1 MKEEFKKA
9 VIEEFKDPKYIDEQN
24 IEVQVN
30 HPDLGWIPYT
40 CNPDDKVGGIDNDK
54 LYPRLVASN
63 PTPYVKPTEEETKEK
78 LALQVRQNRDLRL
91 ENHVDPFVMNFMR
104 WDEQPEDKQNK
115 IKEYRKKLLDVPQ
128 QKGFP
133 YIIDWPERDF

>member
-1 MKEEFKKA
+1 M
-9 VIEEFKDPKYIDEQN
+9 I
-24 IEVQVN
+24 
-30 HPDLGWIPYT
+30 
-40 CNPDDKVGGIDNDK
+40 DK
-54 LYPRLVASN
+54 LIERN
-63 PTPYVKPTEEETKEK
+63 NKRFEETKEK

-104 WDEQPEDKQNK
+104 WDKQPEDKQNK

>member
-24 IEVQVN
+24 IAVQVN
-30 HPDLGWIPYT
+30 HRDLGWIPYT
-40 CNPDDKVGGIDNDK
+40 CNPDDIVGGIDNDK

-133 YIIDWPERDF
+133 YVIDWPERDF